1 MRHVSRAT
9 LRPGSVRGCGVH
21 LRKSAVR
28 LAIVV
33 QREERKMQELRAAEL
48 VEVRHPAV
56 ACAPPGPHTTGA
68 QRAL

>member
-9 LRPGSVRGCGVH
+9 LRPGSVRGCGVL

-33 QREERKMQELRAAEL
+33 QREERKMQAIKSSNIFTFDRD
-48 VEVRHPAV
+48 
-56 ACAPPGPHTTGA
+56 TS
-68 QRAL
+68 